1 MSLNGGGG
9 KAMMRWEDGFRLTA
23 SALVSRP
30 LRSILTLLGVA
41 IGIAAVALL
50 TAIGEGL
57 RSYVLDNFSQ
67 FGTRIVA
74 IHPGRT
80 QTGGLGGLLSSVRPL
95 SIADADALRRLGHVE
110 AVVPII
116 QGSGDVQFGQ
126 LSRRSDVIG
135 GGHQLAEAWRFK
147 LALGQFLPPAR
158 DGRSPP
164 YVVLGHKLRTELF
177 GEENPLG
184 ELVRVGGTRFRVI
197 GVMEKKG
204 QLLGFDLD
212 DIAYIPVDW
221 AQSLFNREGLM
232 EIDVV
237 FNAGIGSA
245 QMAERIRRL
254 LIERHGEEDF
264 NLTTQDD
271 MLGSLNRILGTL
283 TIAIGALGGISLLV
297 GAVGILT
304 IMTTTVGERT
314 AEIGLLR
321 AIGASPRQVLGLFLA
336 EATLLSLAGGVL
348 GLGAMGLL
356 LLALHLGVPALP
368 LSLQPLF
375 LLLALVLSALIGI
388 LAGLAPARR
397 AARLHPVEAL
407 RDE

>member
-1 MSLNGGGG
+1 
-9 KAMMRWEDGFRLTA
+9 MMRLQDGFALTA
-23 SALVSRP
+23 SALTSRP
-30 LRSILTLLGVA
+30 LRSLLTMLGVA

-57 RSYVLDNFSQ
+57 RGYVLDNFSQ
-67 FGTRIVA
+67 FGTRIIA
-74 IHPGRT
+74 IHPGKT
-80 QTGGLGGLLSSVRPL
+80 QTGGLGGILSSVRPL
-95 SIADADALRRLGHVE
+95 TPADAEALGRLPHVE

-116 QGSGDVQFGQ
+116 QGTGDIQFQ
-126 LSRRSDVIG
+126 QFSRSSDIIG
-135 GGHQLAEAWRFK
+135 GGHQLAEAWRFQ

-164 YVVLGHKLRTELF
+164 YAVLGQKLRTELF
-177 GEENPLG
+177 GDANPLG
-184 ELVRVGGTRFRVI
+184 ELVRIGGTRFRVI

-237 FNAGIGSA
+237 FNAGIGSV
-245 QMAERIRRL
+245 QLAERIRAA

-264 NLTTQDD
+264 SITTQDD
-271 MLGSLNRILGTL
+271 MLASLGRILSVL

-321 AIGASPRQVLGLFLA
+321 AVGASPRQVLGLFLA
-336 EATLLSLAGGVL
+336 EAILLSLAGGLL
-348 GLGAMGLL
+348 GLVLMGILL
-356 LLALHLGVPALP
+356 GGLHLALPGLP
-368 LSLQPLF
+368 LALSPGVLI
-375 LLLALVLSALIGI
+375 LAMVLSGVIGVM
-388 LAGLAPARR
+388 AGIAPARA
-397 AARLHPVEAL
+397 AARLHPVDAL
-407 RDE
+407 RGE